1 MLAYFSH
8 FVFLPWT
15 KAIPQGEKGE
25 EDATVH
31 ANKRSGSVSEEC
43 EHRALAGFKQL
54 IVGDGVEIPLTM
66 IYAGDYD
73 ATLLRFL
80 RARKLNLEKSFA
92 MLKESIEYRK
102 SEKFDTVLLNP
113 LSTEKMDILR
123 KYSLGAHSGTDRQ
136 GRPIYF
142 DRPGFLK
149 VEAMLSE
156 GATPEDFLY
165 KHVQE
170 MEYMGNVHLW
180 SASLDAGHTI
190 DQTVTIID
198 VTNIS
203 PSSLTKIVRDVF
215 GRLTKIDQN
224 NYPESLAASYIVN
237 ASWIFTVA
245 YKVRQHLRRSP
256 HTRRHAPWSARGSQ
270 RA

>member
-1 MLAYFSH
+1 MCINRLLASF
-8 FVFLPWT
+8 FLFLTYLKYKLEGSEHVWLRT
-15 KAIPQGEKGE
+15 QRDLTADASMCALHIGASVKWRDFERSMGEKGE

-136 GRPIYF
+136 
-142 DRPGFLK
+142 
-149 VEAMLSE
+149 
-156 GATPEDFLY
+156 
-165 KHVQE
+165 
-170 MEYMGNVHLW
+170 
-180 SASLDAGHTI
+180 
-190 DQTVTIID
+190 
-198 VTNIS
+198 
-203 PSSLTKIVRDVF
+203 
-215 GRLTKIDQN
+215 
-224 NYPESLAASYIVN
+224 
-237 ASWIFTVA
+237 
-245 YKVRQHLRRSP
+245 
-256 HTRRHAPWSARGSQ
+256 
-270 RA
+270 